1 MAGAQ
6 QGADDDPITAI
17 NVTPLVDVSLVLVII
32 FMAIAPF
39 AMTSGIKVL
48 ESKAKSAVGK
58 VSASDNVSIR
68 LTKDG
73 KLTVNDKPTDFTA
86 LFAAVTEALSAS
98 KDKMA
103 MLKADDENKVGDV
116 VRVLD
121 TAKQAGALKIAILR
135 AAGPEAPASDPEGG
149 SGGEAEG

>member
-6 QGADDDPITAI
+6 QQGEDDPITAI

-39 AMTSGIKVL
+39 AMQAGIKVL
-48 ESKAKSAVGK
+48 ESNAKASVGK
-58 VSASDNVSIR
+58 VSAGDNVTIR
-68 LTKDG
+68 LKRDG
-73 KLTVNDKPTDFTA
+73 KLSVNGKAADFKTLWRA
-86 LFAAVTEALSAS
+86 IAEALAGS

-103 MLKADDENKVGDV
+103 ILTADDDNRVGEV

-121 TAKQAGALKIAILR
+121 TAKQAGAKKIAIMR
-135 AAGPEAPASDPEGG
+135 TVEAPERGQAGG
-149 SGGEAEG
+149 KG